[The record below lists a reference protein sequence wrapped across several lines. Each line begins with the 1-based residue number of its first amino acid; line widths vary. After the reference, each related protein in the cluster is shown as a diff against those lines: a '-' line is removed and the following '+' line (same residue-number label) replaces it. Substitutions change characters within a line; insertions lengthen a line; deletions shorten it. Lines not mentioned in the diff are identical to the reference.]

1 MSSASFRFRYL
12 LGLLCHVA
20 LALVACTPLPTEP
33 DSTQPL
39 ASCGAQPNFASET
52 QLKRWQSFPVDIY
65 VDLGVLP
72 EAVRGIYRE
81 GVEKGIRLWSEA
93 TTGRIGE
100 FRVSYRRSHSPVT
113 LSVTRGALPDNAIGI
128 TELTF
133 TDERIVNAD
142 VQLTRS
148 HYEGTPFLV
157 NDIANTTAHEM
168 GHVLGIV
175 DHSPFSEDK
184 MWVSGNFTIHNQG
197 NDPLSLVTP
206 RDINTLQE
214 AYCR

>member
-1 MSSASFRFRYL
+1 M
-12 LGLLCHVA
+12 
-20 LALVACTPLPTEP
+20 
-33 DSTQPL
+33 
-39 ASCGAQPNFASET
+39 
-52 QLKRWQSFPVDIY
+52 
-65 VDLGVLP
+65 
-72 EAVRGIYRE
+72 
-81 GVEKGIRLWSEA
+81 
-93 TTGRIGE
+93 
-100 FRVSYRRSHSPVT
+100 SYRRSHSPVT
-113 LSVTRGALPDNAIGI
+113 LSVTRSALPDNAIGI

-133 TDERIVNAD
+133 TAERIVNAA

-184 MWVSGNFTIHNQG
+184 MWVSGNFTVHNQG

-206 RDINTLQE
+206 RDINTLKE